1 MPVGHNEHSEGLR
14 LRMAVV
20 EKLPAVIAA
29 ERQRRAYTRINE
41 RFFELERYLEQGG
54 SNLTKAEV
62 LLLLGDAVK
71 RRDPH
76 AYRAAYSS
84 LLDFYAKHES
94 LQRRRALLA
103 KLEKVAPGWAT
114 AIRERIGTHGKR
126 DLPGEPEK
134 AWLWRQLYDDLDRLT
149 TRPLQHLQHPIN
161 PLPNKF
167 FTPTHPHVHD

>member
-29 ERQRRAYTRINE
+29 ERQRRASTRINE
-41 RFFELERYLEQGG
+41 RFLELERYLEQGG

-62 LLLLGDAVK
+62 LLLLCDAVK

-84 LLDFYAKHES
+84 LLDFYAKHQI
-94 LQRRRALLA
+94 LQPRPPLLPN
-103 KLEKVAPGWAT
+103 LEKIT
-114 AIRERIGTHGKR
+114 
-126 DLPGEPEK
+126 
-134 AWLWRQLYDDLDRLT
+134 
-149 TRPLQHLQHPIN
+149 
-161 PLPNKF
+161 
-167 FTPTHPHVHD
+167 